1 MKLIEKQ
8 NTFLL
13 IVVKFYFFLLI
24 WLLIVIKTE
33 YPLSKIEM
41 KKGLEGASSII

>member
-13 IVVKFYFFLLI
+13 IVVKFSFLLI

-33 YPLSKIEM
+33 YPLPSIEM
-41 KKGLEGASSII
+41 EKGLEGASSII